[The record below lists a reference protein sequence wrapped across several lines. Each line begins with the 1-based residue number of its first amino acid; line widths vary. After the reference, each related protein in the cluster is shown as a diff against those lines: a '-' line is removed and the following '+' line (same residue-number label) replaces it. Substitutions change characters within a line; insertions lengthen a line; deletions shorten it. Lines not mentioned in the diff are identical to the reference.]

1 MENKIILLCLFGL
14 LLVSCAKVN
23 VEDVINEPFN
33 YTTYTSDGFSIK
45 YPDWPQH
52 ERGNETEV
60 SVSRGFCTVIID
72 TADIPAESWYQQL
85 IVALKD
91 APHIL
96 SFEENEEELS
106 VKSTATYKEHK
117 LISKMKVAGCN
128 KKSHLIN
135 IACLET
141 VIGYEAVTDLYNS
154 VLDSISCEETK
165 AAKEESKEKK
175 VSYEKFVDSDF
186 ELLHPD
192 WSEIEE
198 GEHILGVSAGIC
210 SVVVNKHN
218 ALPGDLFNWILKS
231 LPEQEGS
238 ELIESDKKGEVYTAK
253 YTSDYKEHKMISDAK
268 FFYCNY
274 QTYFTA
280 VVCIENM
287 LDDEF
292 REIRDVVLN
301 SAQCTKEY
309 KVPEPKI
316 TKEIKEE
323 EPEIVEKIKKEIV
336 KTDAAEE
343 FGLDAEGIVYFINEN
358 TFFTKVMSDFGKAN
372 LVFDDAENDR
382 ELKLKVKL
390 DKNGKIV
397 LLDDG
402 HYSDADITLYVPLID
417 ALNILNN
424 AANINPL
431 NLITFAV
438 HVTTDPPE
446 IKNQVIQNVLKGK
459 YN

>member
-1 MENKIILLCLFGL
+1 MEKNVLLFCILGL
-14 LLVSCAKVN
+14 LLVSCAKIDT
-23 VEDVINEPFN
+23 EDVINKPFN

-45 YPDWPQH
+45 YPDWPLH
-52 ERGNETEV
+52 EKGNETEI

-85 IVALKD
+85 TTALKD
-91 APHIL
+91 APHVL
-96 SFEENEEELS
+96 SSEENEEELS
-106 VKSTATYKEHK
+106 VKSTVTYKEHK
-117 LISKMKVAGCN
+117 LVSKMKVAGCN

-141 VIGYEAVTDLYNS
+141 VIGYETVMDVYDSILG
-154 VLDSISCEETK
+154 SISCEETK
-165 AAKEESKEKK
+165 EEPKEI
-175 VSYEKFVDSDF
+175 SYEKFVDDDF
-186 ELLHPD
+186 EILHPD
-192 WSEIEE
+192 WNEIE
-198 GEHILGVSAGIC
+198 GDHILGVSAGIC

-218 ALPGDLFNWILKS
+218 ALPGDLFNWIIKS

-238 ELIESDKKGEVYTAK
+238 KLIESNKNGEVYTAK
-253 YTSDYKEHKMISDAK
+253 YTSPYQEHKMISDTK

-280 VVCIENM
+280 VVCMENM
-287 LDDEF
+287 LDDKF
-292 REIRDVVLN
+292 REIRDVILN
-301 SAQCTKEY
+301 SAQCKKEY
-309 KVPEPKI
+309 KIPEPKI
-316 TKEIKEE
+316 TEDIKKKEPEVVEEIKA
-323 EPEIVEKIKKEIV
+323 EIV

-343 FGLDAEGIVYFINEN
+343 FGIDAEAIVYFINEN
-358 TFFTKVMSDFGKAN
+358 TFFTKVMSDFNSAN

-390 DKNGKIV
+390 DKNGKII

-402 HYSDADITLYVPLID
+402 HYSDADITLTVPLID

-431 NLITFAV
+431 NLIVFAA

-446 IKNQVIQNVLKGK
+446 IKNQVIQNVLRGK